1 MARLIYI
8 CTVFMYVRIF
18 CRKHMRHACMCNIL
32 VQKKQVL
39 VTEISFF
46 RLYNFPMGTIG
57 VGVLVILIAS
67 LGIIMVLIQSRQ
79 VLLKPKSKKRQARI
93 GHGFVTSCRYTPTP
107 TVVCYCT
114 LSKK

>member
-1 MARLIYI
+1 
-8 CTVFMYVRIF
+8 
-18 CRKHMRHACMCNIL
+18 MCNIL

-79 VLLKPKSKKRQARI
+79 VLLNPKSEKRQARI
-93 GHGFVTSCRYTPTP
+93 GHGFVTSYRYIPIP
-107 TVVCYCT
+107 TVVCYAV
-114 LSKK
+114 KKIIQISAI